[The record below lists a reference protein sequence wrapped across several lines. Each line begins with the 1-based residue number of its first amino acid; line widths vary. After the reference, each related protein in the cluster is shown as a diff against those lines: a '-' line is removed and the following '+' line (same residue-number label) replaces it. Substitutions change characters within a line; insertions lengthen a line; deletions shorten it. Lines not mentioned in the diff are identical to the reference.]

1 MKKQNFK
8 LLIII
13 LILPLVLTGCIS
25 VKKKSGGND
34 FAGIFRSD
42 TKGETWQ
49 NITSIY
55 TVGSESRNFAF
66 SNITSLVFDELD
78 DSAIY
83 LGSQHDGLF
92 YTYNYGGGW
101 FNVLSG
107 KGTVNDIVVDPQRNC
122 TIFTAIHNTIYKSVD
137 CARTWDSVYF
147 ETREGKYITSLGI
160 NGNNNS
166 IVYASNSDG
175 DLLKSTD
182 YGRSWSVLKRFN
194 NYIKDIIIQNHSNSN
209 IMYIV
214 TSKNGIF
221 RSSDAGDNWSDLMA
235 LPVDQAEV
243 EEEEFVPFGSLN
255 NSKVVLYLNQDKS
268 VSDGL
273 IYVNKIG
280 IFRLTD
286 NNKWKQIKLLSAQ
299 GGDTIYSAVVNP
311 ENTNEIFYGTSKGL
325 YHSIDNGNS
334 WDVKGLP
341 TSNVAK
347 ILEFS
352 PDNRFIYLTG
362 YKIKK

>member
-1 MKKQNFK
+1 MEKQNFK
-8 LLIII
+8 FLIII

-25 VKKKSGGND
+25 IKKKGGGND
-34 FAGIFRSD
+34 LSGIFRSD
-42 TKGETWQ
+42 SKGETWQ

-55 TVGSESRNFAF
+55 TIGSESRNFAF
-66 SNITSLVFDELD
+66 SNITSLTFDDLD

-92 YTYNYGGGW
+92 YSYNYGSGW

-107 KGTVNDIVVDPQRNC
+107 KGTVNDVIVDSQRNC
-122 TIFTAIHNTIYKSVD
+122 TVFTAIHNTIYKSVD
-137 CARTWDSVYF
+137 CARTWDSIYF
-147 ETREGKYITSLGI
+147 ETREGKHITSLGI
-160 NGNNNS
+160 NSDNNN

-182 YGRSWSVLKRFN
+182 YGRSWGVLNRFN
-194 NYIKDIIIQNHSNSN
+194 NYIKDIIIQNNN
-209 IMYIV
+209 IIYIV
-214 TSKNGIF
+214 TKNNGIF
-221 RSSDAGDNWSDLMA
+221 RSSDSGNNWSDLMA
-235 LPVDQAEV
+235 LPVDQAEIQ
-243 EEEEFVPFGSLN
+243 EEEFVPFGSLKD
-255 NSKVVLYLNQDKS
+255 SKVVRYISKDKS
-268 VSDGL
+268 VEDGL

-286 NNKWKQIKLLSAQ
+286 NTTWKQIKLLSAQ
-299 GGDTIYSAVVNP
+299 RTDTIYSAVINP

-341 TSNVAK
+341 TSNVAN
-347 ILEFS
+347 ILKFS

>member
-92 YTYNYGGGW
+92 YTYNYGSGW
-101 FNVLSG
+101 FNALSG

-147 ETREGKYITSLGI
+147 ETIEGKYITSLGI
-160 NGNNNS
+160 KGNNNN
-166 IVYASNSDG
+166 IIYASNSDG

-194 NYIKDIIIQNHSNSN
+194 NNIKDIIIQNYSNSD

-214 TSKNGIF
+214 TSSNGIY
-221 RSSDAGDNWSDLMA
+221 RSSDAGNNWSNLLD
-235 LPVDQAEV
+235 LPVDQAERN
-243 EEEEFVPFGSLN
+243 EEEFVPLN
-255 NSKVVLYLNQDKS
+255 DLKDSKKVLAVSQDKS

-286 NNKWKQIKLLSAQ
+286 NTRWKQIKLLSPAR
-299 GGDTIYSAVVNP
+299 GDRIYSVVVNP
-311 ENTNEIFYGTSKGL
+311 ANTNEIFYGTSQAV
-325 YHSIDNGNS
+325 YHSVDGGNN
-334 WDVKGLP
+334 WDVSNLP
-341 TSNVAK
+341 TANIAK

-352 PDNRFIYLTG
+352 PDNKFIYLAG